1 VSSEANEKAKWAEQ
15 TELLL
20 RATKNP
26 DLFRFIVVQYNEPGM
41 AGRVAGLLHQKYPD
55 RALLRIKSKEEGYH
69 SLIEK
74 IKKHKGF
81 VFVEDF
87 EYLSE
92 TPDLSIGFN
101 QRRDLLSTL
110 PVHLLA
116 FVFADR
122 DKANIRA
129 VVDNMRDLW
138 SIRNLSLDLAEDV
151 RMEEKGVLAEELV
164 DPAQK
169 AEKLGELKRL
179 LEHIEALP
187 VAAENANLL
196 MSYYP
201 QVHHLYLDLG
211 EYDAAL
217 KWTDEWKQMLDR
229 VDAPKSAYA
238 EYLSAKSQNLREL
251 GREKE
256 AEKALIESFEIREL
270 AEEILHHNIVSKS
283 SVETLHTFATHL
295 ERWAYYLMDNRASL
309 GVSEL
314 HRAKNILKNMRIEIS
329 KYLNGRQLQRFNESM
344 DEAEDILDS
353 LIRRTNT
360 KIDESKEFTIAVR
373 TLAKYL
379 RAASS
384 VIG

>member
-1 VSSEANEKAKWAEQ
+1 VSSKANEKAKWAEQ

-26 DLFRFIVVQYNEPGM
+26 GLFRFIVVQYNEPDTIGQIDE
-41 AGRVAGLLHQKYPD
+41 LLRQKHPD
-55 RALLRIKSKEEGYH
+55 RALLRIKSKEEDYH

-81 VFVEDF
+81 VFIEDF

-138 SIRNLSLDLAEDV
+138 SIRNLTLDFAEDV
-151 RMEEKGVLAEELV
+151 RIEEKEVLAEKV
-164 DPAQK
+164 IDPAQK
-169 AEKLGELKRL
+169 AEKLRELKRL

-201 QVHHLYLDLG
+201 QVHSLYLDLG

-229 VDAPKSAYA
+229 VHAPIPVYA
-238 EYLSAKSQNLREL
+238 QFLSAKSQNLREL
-251 GREKE
+251 GREKD

-270 AEEILHHNIVSKS
+270 AEEVLHHNIVSKS

-309 GVSEL
+309 GAPEL

-329 KYLNGRQLQRFNESM
+329 KYLNDRQLQRFNESM
-344 DEAEDILDS
+344 DEAEDILDN

-360 KIDESKEFTIAVR
+360 KRDESKEFTMEVR

-384 VIG
+384 LIG